1 MFFQIRLWKGLTTPY
16 VTAHQLRKAESY
28 NGIWKRT
35 TILLVIALILSSIS
49 AYFGIGNEQMSKLIY
64 QSSTSEF
71 ESLKGLFALGQVLQY
86 VLVTA
91 ILIFLPAL
99 IFWIFTDVEYRKLVV
114 IQLYVVTIFLFEK
127 IIAIPMQLFL
137 GLDYASSPFSLG
149 VIGQHLSEHEL
160 IQNLFGEISLFSI
173 LAILIQFTY
182 LKVVTEKSKRI
193 LLLLI
198 LSINLLI
205 WIFTALFS
213 FIKFEVLF

>member
-16 VTAHQLRKAESY
+16 VSAYQLHKAESY
-28 NGIWKRT
+28 SGIWKRT
-35 TILLVIALILSSIS
+35 IILLVIALILSSIS

-64 QSSTSEF
+64 HSSTSEF
-71 ESLKGLFALGQVLQY
+71 ESIKGLFAIGQVIQY
-86 VLVTA
+86 VIVTA

-99 IFWIFTDVEYRKLVV
+99 IFWIFTDIEYRKLVV

-127 IIAIPMQLFL
+127 IIAIPMQLFF

-149 VIGQHLSEHEL
+149 VIGRYVSEHEL
-160 IQNLFGEISLFSI
+160 VHNFFGEISLFSI
-173 LAILIQFTY
+173 WAILIQFTY

>member
-16 VTAHQLRKAESY
+16 VTAHQLHKAESY
-28 NGIWKRT
+28 TGIWKRT

-64 QSSTSEF
+64 QLSTSEF
-71 ESLKGLFALGQVLQY
+71 ESLKGLFAIGQVLQY

-99 IFWIFTDVEYRKLVV
+99 IFWIFTDIEYRKLVV

-127 IIAIPMQLFL
+127 IIAIPMQLYF

-149 VIGQHLSEHEL
+149 VIGQYVSEHEL
-160 IQNLFGEISLFSI
+160 VHNFFGEISLFAI
-173 LAILIQFTY
+173 WAILIQYTY